1 MPDVPTLLRDMAMT
15 IALNGLARGDHFAE
29 RTANGLHP
37 KLDICALAYKLAE
50 NIPTRALPDVLFTDE
65 VASLALIEAS
75 EPATDAIRAISAAIT
90 NYETPDTQ
98 GQPDYIEHV
107 SNWTATRP
115 IGCTEPPCDDEVIGC
130 ILRAADQYRTTRPH
144 AA

>member
-1 MPDVPTLLRDMAMT
+1 MPDIPTLLRDMAMT
-15 IALNGLARGDHFAE
+15 ITLNGLARGNHFAE
-29 RTANGLHP
+29 HTTNGLHP
-37 KLDICALAYKLAE
+37 RLDICALAYKLAE

-65 VASLALIEAS
+65 AASLALIESS
-75 EPATDAIRAISAAIT
+75 EAAMTVIRAISAAIT
-90 NYETPDTQ
+90 NYEIPDTD

-107 SNWTATRP
+107 SNWTATPP
-115 IGCTEPPCDDEVIGC
+115 IGHTQPPCDDEVIGC